1 MPIRELTGKCI
12 YLYHPPPPFRLKK
25 KKKKK
30 KTGVLPF
37 VSKKISIPS
46 RGHFCFRPPPLES
59 LFQRM
64 LVIPP
69 SLKPMNFNY
78 FFLVKNVLEESLIQR
93 DLIILNTAIYCA
105 TKEPID
111 NQTFIHEPT
120 AVVI

>member
-1 MPIRELTGKCI
+1 ME
-12 YLYHPPPPFRLKK
+12 F
-25 KKKKK
+25 
-30 KTGVLPF
+30 
-37 VSKKISIPS
+37 
-46 RGHFCFRPPPLES
+46 

-69 SLKPMNFNY
+69 SLKPMNFNDL
-78 FFLVKNVLEESLIQR
+78 FLVKNVLGESLIQH

>member
-1 MPIRELTGKCI
+1 
-12 YLYHPPPPFRLKK
+12 
-25 KKKKK
+25 
-30 KTGVLPF
+30 
-37 VSKKISIPS
+37 
-46 RGHFCFRPPPLES
+46 
-59 LFQRM
+59 M
-64 LVIPP
+64 LVIPR

-78 FFLVKNVLEESLIQR
+78 FFLVKNVLGESLIQH